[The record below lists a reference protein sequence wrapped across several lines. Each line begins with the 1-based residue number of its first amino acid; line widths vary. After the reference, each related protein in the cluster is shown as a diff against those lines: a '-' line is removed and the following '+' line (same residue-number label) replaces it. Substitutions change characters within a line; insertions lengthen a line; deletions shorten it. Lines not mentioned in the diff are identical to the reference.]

1 MSEGKG
7 QVGSSFDDFL
17 KDKGLYEEVTAA
29 ATKRVLNR
37 RITGPMQ
44 ARPHLQDQVGSCD

>member
-17 KDKGLYEEVTAA
+17 KEEGLYEEATAGA
-29 ATKRVLNR
+29 IKRVLNR
-37 RITGPMQ
+37 RITDSLQ
-44 ARPHLQDQVGSCD
+44 ALPHQQDQDGPCD